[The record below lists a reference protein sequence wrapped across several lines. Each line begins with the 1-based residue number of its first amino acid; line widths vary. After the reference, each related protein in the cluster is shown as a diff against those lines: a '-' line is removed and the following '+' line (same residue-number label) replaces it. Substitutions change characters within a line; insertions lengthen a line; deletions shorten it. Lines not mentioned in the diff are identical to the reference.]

1 MLGGCHPTDQRPK
14 AVPRY
19 GQWFWRA
26 VPRRLGSGAV
36 HDQRPGRRRG
46 RGRGLG
52 AGRALARGQAQ
63 LGGRARPHAQVPPP
77 VQAIYK
83 EIKSKIAGPHSVVAR
98 VATGQIAISTAGLNV
113 LHKFFPTPEEIEA
126 HPEYSAEGGDSDDE
140 GW

>member
-1 MLGGCHPTDQRPK
+1 MLLTPDSEPK
-14 AVPRY
+14 DLREGLESY
-19 GQWFWRA
+19 NEFLTEYED
-26 VPRRLGSGAV
+26 RRLMDAESTVGMLTSKIV
-36 HDQRPGRRRG
+36 EIY
-46 RGRGLG
+46 
-52 AGRALARGQAQ
+52 
-63 LGGRARPHAQVPPP
+63 AQVPPP